1 MLMLVFYNEENEV
14 VGNFGSFD
22 KHPKIE
28 KIQAIIDD
36 LDGEAVKKA
45 AYCKVEERFYLV
57 NNKNT

>member
-1 MLMLVFYNEENEV
+1 MLVFYNEKNEV

-28 KIQAIIDD
+28 KIQSIIDS
-36 LDGEAVKKA
+36 LEEEAVREA

-57 NNKNT
+57 NK